1 MAYFKSNEP
10 EDTRRTTVLPAAT
23 EEADDSSWDGYDD
36 GLDDPGDEYDDG
48 LDDSGEEYE
57 EELTE
62 EEKEEIRKIRART
75 LFGAGNLTGIIVGSV
90 LILVLLLLLFF
101 MINFV
106 WTDLSDRF
114 RLYGNKF

>member
-57 EELTE
+57 EE
-62 EEKEEIRKIRART
+62 IRKIRART